1 MRSKP
6 IESLMAGS
14 TEANL
19 AVEDGRK
26 RCRMWLWIEPP
37 ASRGGKAQGFGK
49 G

>member
-1 MRSKP
+1 
-6 IESLMAGS
+6 MAGC

-26 RCRMWLWIEPP
+26 GCRMWLWIEPP
-37 ASRGGKAQGFGK
+37 ALAVEKPK